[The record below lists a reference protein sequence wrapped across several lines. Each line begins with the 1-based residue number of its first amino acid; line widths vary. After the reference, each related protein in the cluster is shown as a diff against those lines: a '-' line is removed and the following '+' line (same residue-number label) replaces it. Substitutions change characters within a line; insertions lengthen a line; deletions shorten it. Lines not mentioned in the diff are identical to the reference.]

1 MFLASLLA
9 IGALARIRYAQ
20 TLYVLPV
27 SLFGMSIAAAELP
40 ELARER
46 GNATEAIRE
55 RAVAAA
61 RRVSFFVVPSFVAF
75 IVLGQVIVAGIYR
88 AGQFT
93 AADVTLVW
101 LTLAAY
107 SLGLIASSSTR
118 IYQSTFFALRDT
130 KTPARVAGMRVLMA
144 AVCGSLLMIQFEP
157 IDVGSLHVPAGIF
170 ADVRVAGLPLGP
182 VGLALGAAAGA
193 WLEWALLFR
202 GLHRRIGSVGAGL
215 GQLTRMFAAAIV
227 AAAVG
232 YVVRYFTL
240 GLHPV
245 LIAAAVVATFGVVY
259 FVVARAL
266 GLAEAEVVLGAVLR
280 RFRRR

>member
-1 MFLASLLA
+1 MVLASLLA

-46 GNATEAIRE
+46 GSATEALRE
-55 RAVAAA
+55 RAVAAG

-75 IVLGQVIVAGIYR
+75 ILLGQVIVAGIYR

-93 AADVTLVW
+93 AADVTIVW

-107 SLGLIASSSTR
+107 SMGLLASTSTR
-118 IYQSTFFALRDT
+118 IYQSAFFALRDT
-130 KTPARVAGMRVLMA
+130 KTPARIAGLRVLTA
-144 AVCGSLLMIQFEP
+144 AICGSVLMLQFEA
-157 IDVGSLHVPAGIF
+157 INVGSLHIPAGIF

-202 GLHRRIGSVGAGL
+202 ALQRRIGHVGTGG
-215 GQLTRMFAAAIV
+215 GQLLRMFLAAFAGAAAGYGVRAI
-227 AAAVG
+227 AA
-232 YVVRYFTL
+232 

-245 LIAAAVVATFGVVY
+245 LMAVAVVGIFGVVY
-259 FVVARAL
+259 FAVARLL
-266 GLAEAEVVLGAVLR
+266 GLSEAEVVLSSL
-280 RFRRR
+280 FRRLKRR